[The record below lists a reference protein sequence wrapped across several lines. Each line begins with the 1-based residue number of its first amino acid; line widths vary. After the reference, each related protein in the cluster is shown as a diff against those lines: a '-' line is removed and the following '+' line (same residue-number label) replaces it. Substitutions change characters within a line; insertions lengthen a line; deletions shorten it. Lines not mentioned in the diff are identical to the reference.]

1 MDRMSLR
8 DFPVGF
14 TLMELLVVL
23 VVLAL
28 LLALGVPSMQQLL
41 HKNRLR
47 AEAGRLLAAINLT
60 RSEAV
65 LRNAPVSICP
75 SSMSSS
81 GEPLCGGVY
90 ADGWIVFSNAD
101 RDRVVD
107 AGSDQVLRVFE
118 GLPRGYSLTNRSGTR
133 HLADL
138 ISYLPDGSSRK
149 NRTLLICSPPG
160 VAVAPLSI
168 VINIIGRP
176 RLPRDWGQCASV

>member
-1 MDRMSLR
+1 MDRMWLR
-8 DFPVGF
+8 GFFIGF
-14 TLMELLVVL
+14 TLIELLAVL
-23 VVLAL
+23 LVLSL
-28 LLALGVPSMQQLL
+28 LMTLGVPSMQQLL

-65 LRNAPVSICP
+65 MRNAPVSICP

-81 GEPLCGGVY
+81 GEPVCEGVY

-101 RDRVVD
+101 RDREVD
-107 AGSDQVLRVFE
+107 VGSDEVLRVFD
-118 GLPRGYSLTNRSGTR
+118 GLPGGYSLTNRSGTR
-133 HLADL
+133 HLSDL

-149 NRTLLICSPPG
+149 NRTLLLCSPPG
-160 VAVAPLSI
+160 AAVAPLSI

-176 RLPRDWGQCASV
+176 RLARDWGQCASV

>member
-8 DFPVGF
+8 DFSVGF
-14 TLMELLVVL
+14 TLIELLVVL

-28 LLALGVPSMQQLL
+28 LLTLGLPSMQQLV

-47 AEAGRLLAAINLT
+47 AEAGRLLAAINFT

-75 SSMSSS
+75 SSMSST
-81 GEPLCGGVY
+81 GEPLCAGVY

-107 AGSDQVLRVFE
+107 MGSDQVLRVFA
-118 GLPRGYSLTNRSGTR
+118 GLPDGYSLTNRSGTR
-133 HLADL
+133 LLTDL

-160 VAVAPLSI
+160 LAVAPLGI

-176 RLPRDWGQCASV
+176 RLARDWGQCASV